1 MCDSYPVP
9 VALSRPASQALFG
22 PREMLAVAGAGG
34 AKYLRRAGTCPSCLA
49 RYDASVMPLQ
59 PPPLGTRLRASWK
72 LWAGG
77 GGTVKPSTTLRTP
90 QATVSGGSEAQRLS
104 CSSDWPPFPGKAIS
118 VASAAWRRLT
128 VTSTRVTENAITGSD
143 FAQHDMTLLAVA
155 GCSNISKTVGM
166 PSVST
171 YSSMY
176 WVFALSHGVACRRPF
191 TGVLKTPKEAA
202 KNPSGAFSDRQ
213 RKAITL

>member
-77 GGTVKPSTTLRTP
+77 GGTVKVVVVVVFSLSLSLSLLRLFAPPSRLYHKLQVLTINYVLHSMRLLYCKSPAQLFAPPRLRYRGEVRRSVCRARVIGRHSP
-90 QATVSGGSEAQRLS
+90 EKLSAWLQR
-104 CSSDWPPFPGKAIS
+104 
-118 VASAAWRRLT
+118 
-128 VTSTRVTENAITGSD
+128 
-143 FAQHDMTLLAVA
+143 
-155 GCSNISKTVGM
+155 
-166 PSVST
+166 
-171 YSSMY
+171 
-176 WVFALSHGVACRRPF
+176 HGDA
-191 TGVLKTPKEAA
+191 
-202 KNPSGAFSDRQ
+202 
-213 RKAITL
+213 